1 MDDIDLFRKQLRF
14 RAWHRGTREADLVL
28 GPFAERYLPT
38 FGAAELQ
45 QFETFLAQEDP
56 DIFNWLTGQ
65 AEPPAPVNGT
75 VYRQIMQF
83 IAERAA

>member
-1 MDDIDLFRKQLRF
+1 MEEIELLRKQLRF

-38 FGAAELQ
+38 YAEAELR
-45 QFETFLAQEDP
+45 QFELFLAQEDP
-56 DIFNWLTGQ
+56 DIFNWLIGQ
-65 AEPPAPVNGT
+65 GEPPPPVNGT
-75 VYRQIMQF
+75 VYKQIMQF